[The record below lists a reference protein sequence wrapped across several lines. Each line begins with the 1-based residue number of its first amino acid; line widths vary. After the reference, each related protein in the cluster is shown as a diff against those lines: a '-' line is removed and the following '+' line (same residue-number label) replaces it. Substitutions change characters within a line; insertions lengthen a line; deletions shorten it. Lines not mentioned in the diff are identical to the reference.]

1 MANRPNFLKSCRLL
15 PSNINPEFNKL
26 ANSSTDLIP
35 SPGSVA
41 AELIV
46 ISSLLLPSVSL
57 ILNDENPFIS
67 ASEIVNVPDDWFPRE
82 LKLIDLVVEGMVV
95 IGPSFKKVVATN
107 GFSLEEKTW
116 SILGG
121 WFISSLVVK
130 PIMFNSTLPTLDV
143 FLEIKFF
150 EAAAKSSAFRRWNFM
165 APAFVD
171 DGDIWNPSPSWGWP
185 IISTWKPL
193 KLILFPVAT
202 ERPLESLISQ
212 LLLNFE

>member
-107 GFSLEEKTW
+107 GFSLEEKT
-116 SILGG
+116 
-121 WFISSLVVK
+121 
-130 PIMFNSTLPTLDV
+130 
-143 FLEIKFF
+143 
-150 EAAAKSSAFRRWNFM
+150 
-165 APAFVD
+165 
-171 DGDIWNPSPSWGWP
+171 
-185 IISTWKPL
+185 
-193 KLILFPVAT
+193 
-202 ERPLESLISQ
+202 
-212 LLLNFE
+212 